1 MAGRSLMKPS
11 FDEVASRISAAGT
24 NFKGRDCS
32 VTVCAWCCLSHPAF
46 RSGPMLHAKFCCPG
60 GGHPHMR
67 QRPIISCLAGFA
79 ATWPF
84 AAHGQELMPPT
95 HAAINLP
102 RIEMVRVKQIGLLAP
117 NVQMRLRDGEIDLMK
132 PSDLGGSDGIG
143 SAWKMPSVTKFQER
157 FGQW

>member
-1 MAGRSLMKPS
+1 
-11 FDEVASRISAAGT
+11 
-24 NFKGRDCS
+24 
-32 VTVCAWCCLSHPAF
+32 
-46 RSGPMLHAKFCCPG
+46 MLHLSIVRPDNEVEPRWFPRRQVPICDR
-60 GGHPHMR
+60 MR
-67 QRPIISCLAGFA
+67 WRPIISILAGFA

-84 AAHGQELMPPT
+84 AAHGQELMPLT
-95 HAAINLP
+95 HGAINPP

-117 NVQMRLRDGEIDLMK
+117 NVQMRLRDGEIDLLK